1 MNDNIGKLNNLLEE
15 AEKQIEETSSS
26 LEIESLR
33 VKYLGKKSDLSNIL
47 KSVGNISPE
56 ERKNLGMRS
65 NTIKTRISDLIE
77 EQKIKI
83 KQIELENK
91 IQNETID
98 VTIPG
103 YNSIKGKLHP
113 LRSTLLEIQDIFL
126 GLGFEVAEGPEI
138 ETDYYNFEAL
148 NLPPHHPARDMHD
161 TFYIQS
167 NRLLSAQTGTESNT
181 LLRSQQDTES
191 NTLLR
196 SQQDTENNTLLRT
209 HTSPVQVRVMEK
221 IQPPVKI
228 IAPGKVY
235 RRDSDV
241 SHIPMFHQVE
251 GLWVDKNITFA
262 NLKYILTVFLQ
273 KLFSPKVKL
282 RFRPSFFPFTEPSTE
297 IDMSCVIC
305 GAKGCRVCKGTGW
318 LEVLGAGMVDPE
330 VFKFVNYDSKKYSG
344 FAFGLG
350 VDRIAMLKYN
360 INDIRLFLENDVRF
374 LRQF

>member
-1 MNDNIGKLNNLLEE
+1 MSSIEQKLSDMLEE
-15 AEKQIEETSSS
+15 AKISISETMSSAD
-26 LEIESLR
+26 IESLR

-56 ERKNLGMRS
+56 ERKSLGMLS
-65 NTIKTRISDLIE
+65 NNIKTQISDLMDV
-77 EQKIKI
+77 QK
-83 KQIELENK
+83 NK
-91 IQNETID
+91 IRVVELNKKFEKETVD

-103 YNSIKGKLHP
+103 YNSVKGKFHP
-113 LRSTLLEIQDIFL
+113 LRSTLMEIQNIFL
-126 GLGFEVAEGPEI
+126 GLGFTVAEGPEI
-138 ETDYYNFEAL
+138 ESDYYNFEAL

-161 TFYIQS
+161 TFYIQ
-167 NRLLSAQTGTESNT
+167 NP
-181 LLRSQQDTES
+181 LRNSDK
-191 NTLLR
+191 NY
-196 SQQDTENNTLLRT
+196 ENNNMLLRT

-221 IQPPVKI
+221 IKPPVKI

-251 GLWVDKNITFA
+251 GLWVDKNITFS

-273 KLFSPKVKL
+273 KLFTSQVKL

-297 IDMSCVIC
+297 VDMTCVIC

-330 VFKFVNYDSKKYSG
+330 VFKFVNYDSNEYSG

-350 VDRIAMLKYN
+350 VDRMAMLKYN

-374 LRQF
+374 LKQF